1 MKPVIVARLGDQMTQ
16 SQPDDKDI
24 KNPVWTDELVLK
36 RDAHQND
43 TISLEV
49 RNFENNINDSKV
61 LATAFLSL
69 TPTLLLTRQ
78 RMDLK
83 FWSKGKF
90 AGTILLEYQL
100 QPEGGQ
106 TPGCKFFVYLM
117 IFYLFISENIPSQQQ
132 QQNI

>member
-106 TPGCKFFVYLM
+106 TPG
-117 IFYLFISENIPSQQQ
+117 
-132 QQNI
+132 